1 MKKSAFILAIDS
13 YLVRKGLVSVLH
25 QIPGVKILQE
35 FSHTG
40 SLLSF
45 LHKQPVDF
53 IIISQKLFETSID
66 LFVQDPPLL
75 DKIILLK
82 GGLREPNTPDK
93 PGPKA
98 YSSIHLDE
106 EKEQI
111 IDKIQGLL
119 DESDIKNE
127 GSGAMELSPRETT
140 IVRLVS
146 LGLTNRQIADHLFLS
161 AHTVMTHRKNI
172 SGKLGI
178 KSVSGLTVYA
188 IVNNIITIEEV
199 TSKPKQ

>member
-1 MKKSAFILAIDS
+1 MRKSAFILVIDS
-13 YLVRKGLVSVLH
+13 YLVRKGMVSLLH
-25 QIPGVKILQE
+25 QIPGLRILQE

-45 LHKQPVDF
+45 VRKQPVDF
-53 IIISQKLFETSID
+53 IIISQKLFEDSMD
-66 LFVQDPPLL
+66 LFEQDPFLL
-75 DKIILLK
+75 EKIILLNV
-82 GGLREPNTPDK
+82 GPREAITTHN
-93 PGPKA
+93 PGPKVHA
-98 YSSIHLDE
+98 SIHLDE

-111 IDKIQGLL
+111 IEKIQRLL
-119 DESDIKNE
+119 DESDVKNE
-127 GSGAMELSPRETT
+127 ASGSMALSPRETT

-146 LGLTNRQIADHLFLS
+146 LGLTNRQIADQLFLS

-172 SGKLGI
+172 SSKLGI

-199 TSKPKQ
+199 TSKPTQ